1 MCFFSINLILA
12 YAALN
17 FLDWTIMDNKVV
29 SENLKTETFV
39 KAHSKKALTVFAL
52 WIVITIVIA
61 GILDYF
67 FNGVPLAFNLPLLNI
82 NLTISLLLYYTSI
95 LTSAIYI
102 GIVGLKELIIE
113 RHFSVEFL
121 MAVAGLG
128 ALYLNYYLEAA
139 TVLLLYC
146 IAEYFEDYIQN
157 RARKTVEKLS
167 TFMPETAHVIYENQ
181 VKDTPINSIIPGTLL
196 LLRPGERIPLDGT
209 IVEGFSHVDQA
220 LVTGESIPVPKKIQD
235 PVYAGTLNQTGVLKI
250 NVTKPTNETL
260 LSRIIQL
267 VVESEKRKAS
277 IERMVDKF
285 ARFYVPLVIGL
296 AIFTATGLPFIL
308 GGSFSTWFYR
318 SLILLVVSCPSAFII
333 SVPATMFVAITVA
346 AKRGVII
353 KGGIFVEKLAQIKR
367 VIFDK
372 TGTLTLGRPT
382 IHEIHRIENTKTFED
397 PLAYAAALDQ
407 YSNHPIAQAI
417 TRKALETNIDLTKF
431 KVTNITEVPGK
442 GIVGQVNDKPVAVGN
457 FELMRELGCD
467 RPKISPDAVNGTHTS
482 VYVFINKLDL
492 AVLYVTDE
500 IRKDA
505 LHAVWALKKDGI
517 KTTILTGDQ
526 TEIAKETAQTLGIA
540 EVHAEL
546 FPEDKL
552 QLVQQLKHE
561 GTGLV
566 AMVGD
571 GVNDAPALATSDV
584 GIAMGVKGVD
594 IALESADV
602 ILINDELSQ
611 LPYLIKLSQK
621 AMGIA
626 KQNIAASL
634 AIKFVLGGFGMLGL
648 VPLWFTVAVG
658 DDGITLLLLLNT
670 LRLERVK
677 P

>member
-431 KVTNITEVPGK
+431 KVTNLLKCQEK
-442 GIVGQVNDKPVAVGN
+442 
-457 FELMRELGCD
+457 
-467 RPKISPDAVNGTHTS
+467 
-482 VYVFINKLDL
+482 
-492 AVLYVTDE
+492 
-500 IRKDA
+500 A
-505 LHAVWALKKDGI
+505 L
-517 KTTILTGDQ
+517 
-526 TEIAKETAQTLGIA
+526 
-540 EVHAEL
+540 
-546 FPEDKL
+546 
-552 QLVQQLKHE
+552 
-561 GTGLV
+561 
-566 AMVGD
+566 
-571 GVNDAPALATSDV
+571 
-584 GIAMGVKGVD
+584 
-594 IALESADV
+594 
-602 ILINDELSQ
+602 
-611 LPYLIKLSQK
+611 
-621 AMGIA
+621 
-626 KQNIAASL
+626 
-634 AIKFVLGGFGMLGL
+634 
-648 VPLWFTVAVG
+648 
-658 DDGITLLLLLNT
+658 
-670 LRLERVK
+670 
-677 P
+677 